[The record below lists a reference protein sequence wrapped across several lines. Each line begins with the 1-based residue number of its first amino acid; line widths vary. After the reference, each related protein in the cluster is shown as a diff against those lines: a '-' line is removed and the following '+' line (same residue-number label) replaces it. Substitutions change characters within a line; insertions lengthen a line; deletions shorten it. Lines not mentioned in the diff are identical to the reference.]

1 MHHGQDLVPAHF
13 VDDLVGVADGQVARD
28 GGDAVH
34 AVAAGVVDHDE
45 VRAALFLQA
54 RDQPRAG
61 GAGDDGLAPF
71 DFLMKILK
79 NLLFF
84 LHD

>member
-1 MHHGQDLVPAHF
+1 MYHGQNLVTSHF

-34 AVAAGVVDHDE
+34 AVATGIIDHDE
-45 VRAALFLQA
+45 VGAAFFLQA
-54 RDQPRAG
+54 RDQSCTG
-61 GAGDDGLAPF
+61 GAGDDGLAPV
-71 DFLMKILK
+71 DFFMKLLK